1 MVVLWKWKYVQGDV
15 VLGLPA
21 HTPKGEEESLLQY
34 FEVPTTAEL
43 ANRVWAVGL
52 PLTIYVSLVPY
63 KHALKVEAALIK
75 ELLSVH
81 NIKKDRKCY
90 AELAAIAEHFK
101 SPTFG
106 GELFCEQIN
115 HS

>member
-43 ANRVWAVGL
+43 VNRVWAVGL
-52 PLTIYVSLVPY
+52 PLTIYVSLVPV
-63 KHALKVEAALIK
+63 KHALTVEAALIK
-75 ELLSVH
+75 ELISVH
-81 NIKKDRKCY
+81 NLKKDRVVHQES
-90 AELAAIAEHFK
+90 AGMARHFVN
-101 SPTFG
+101 PTFG
-106 GELFCEQIN
+106 GELFCEQIY